1 MARIVVNKSLRLIY
15 EMDGKKRT
23 FAIRSFNSDATD
35 DGINTFKSAIESVSD
50 LVFNDVQVTTVE
62 SVQ

>member
-1 MARIVVNKSLRLIY
+1 MARIVVNKSLRIVY

-23 FAIRSFNSDATD
+23 LTIRSFNPDATD
-35 DGINTFKSAIESVSD
+35 DGINAFKSAIESVSD

>member
-1 MARIVVNKSLRLIY
+1 MARTVVNKSLRFIY
-15 EMDGKKRT
+15 ELDGKKRT
-23 FAIRSFNSDATD
+23 FAIRNFNPDATD
-35 DGINTFKSAIESVSD
+35 DDINTFKSAIESVSD

>member
-1 MARIVVNKSLRLIY
+1 MARVVVNKSLRLIY

-23 FAIRSFNSDATD
+23 LAIRSFNPDATD
-35 DGINTFKSAIESVSD
+35 DGINNFKSAIESVSD

>member
-1 MARIVVNKSLRLIY
+1 MARVVVNKSLRLIY

-23 FAIRSFNSDATD
+23 LAIRSFNPDATD
-35 DGINTFKSAIESVSD
+35 NGINALESAIESVSD